1 MAISVTAWPA
11 PPTYAVMPL
20 QLTRRATAA
29 RCNPTQKVQPMDD
42 AHDSH
47 AQTLASGVTEPV
59 VACRSPGL
67 GTPMHPI
74 GAISLK
80 KITGKMV

>member
-1 MAISVTAWPA
+1 
-11 PPTYAVMPL
+11 
-20 QLTRRATAA
+20 
-29 RCNPTQKVQPMDD
+29 MDD
-42 AHDSH
+42 AIDSH
-47 AQTLASGVTEPV
+47 AQTLASGAIEPV

>member
-1 MAISVTAWPA
+1 
-11 PPTYAVMPL
+11 
-20 QLTRRATAA
+20 
-29 RCNPTQKVQPMDD
+29 MDD
-42 AHDSH
+42 VIDSH
-47 AQTLASGVTEPV
+47 AQTLASGAIEPV

-74 GAISLK
+74 GAIALK